1 MPLHFTETLI
11 GDLQCPAGQ
20 KDKLFFDSDQKGL
33 AVRVT
38 QAGGKVFLVQWT
50 DKATGQKRR
59 EGLGAV
65 GAINLAQARAAAA
78 VHLGTVAKGDD
89 PRAERLAQ
97 AEALRQAQERAKQER
112 AAKLAA
118 KQEAAFTLETLV
130 SDWDKLALAKRRPRY
145 RAEVVRA
152 LKFAF
157 KKDWD
162 KPASALTKARVLKVQ
177 DDLTKAGK
185 HASAGR
191 LVAYGRAAYGWA
203 VKRGRLALNPFQGLP
218 TGAAAATRDRLLTD
232 QEIGA
237 IWNAALAMPE
247 PSGPFVRLAL
257 LTLARRDEVAGMR
270 WSEISP
276 DMSVWTVPA
285 DRMKR
290 GQAHAVALTDAARE
304 AFGAITRIEG
314 QDLVFTTTGKTPIS
328 GFSKI
333 KAKLDKLSKV
343 TDWTL
348 HDFRRAGVS
357 HLARMGFSPIVAD
370 KLLAHL
376 PKALS
381 NVARTYQRHDFA
393 DERKAALQAWAVFV
407 LRCAKPDETDAGNVE
422 NLEAH
427 RSKRSA
433 GAC

>member
-20 KDKLFFDSDQKGL
+20 KDKLFFDSDRKGL

-118 KQEAAFTLETLV
+118 KAEAAFSLEMLV

-145 RAEVVRA
+145 RAEVARA

-203 VKRGRLALNPFQGLP
+203 VKRERLASSPFAGLP
-218 TGAAAATRDRLLTD
+218 TAAAAATRDRLLTVD
-232 QEIGA
+232 EIAA

-270 WSEISP
+270 WSEITP
-276 DMSVWTVPA
+276 DLSVWTVPA

-290 GQAHAVALTDAARE
+290 GQAHVVALTDAARE
-304 AFGAITRIEG
+304 ALGAITRREG
-314 QDLVFTTTGKTPIS
+314 VDLVFTTNDRTPIS

-333 KAKLDKLSKV
+333 KSKLDKLSGV

-370 KLLAHL
+370 KLLAHH

-381 NVARTYQRHDFA
+381 SVARTYQRHDFA
-393 DERKAALQAWAVFV
+393 DERQAALQAWSAFV
-407 LRCAKPDETDAGNVE
+407 LRCAKPDETDAGNVASLAE
-422 NLEAH
+422 H
-427 RSKRSA
+427 RSKRGA
-433 GAC
+433 GGC